1 MHSRR
6 RPQATRTRR
15 AVAALVCTTLAVATT
30 GACSYTTTSL
40 EPTRTVTRQT
50 SKVFAADGTVLTTLH
65 GGENRETVPL
75 SQIPKVLRD
84 AVVAIE
90 DERFWDH
97 KGVDLK
103 ATLRAAYQDAT
114 EGRIVQGGSTITQQ
128 YVKNAMLDSE
138 RTVSRKV
145 REAALAY
152 HLEHRIT
159 KEKIL
164 ERYLNTIYF
173 GNSAYGVQAA
183 STTYFNVPVSQLD
196 LAQSAF
202 LAGVI
207 RAPADYDPF
216 AHPESARKRR
226 DEVLD
231 KMVDLR
237 RLGPAVATPAKAS
250 ALGVVESRASERYPA
265 AYFVDEVKRQLL
277 SDPVYGT
284 GDTPAARVA
293 SVFGG
298 GLRVHTTLD
307 PRRQMVAEE
316 AVSKV
321 LTRPESDPSA
331 AVVSIDPRNGYVQAM
346 VGGRDFFGSGPHA
359 KVNLATQAHRQ
370 AGSAFKPIVLA
381 AALVDGIPLT
391 RSYRAPAQL
400 EIPVTRQKPW
410 KVRNYE
416 GEGGGR
422 MNLVDATV
430 QSSNTVYAQLI
441 MEVGPASAMG
451 LARRMGVASPL
462 DPYPAAVLGT
472 NDVTPLDMASAY
484 STLAAR
490 GVHVPPVLITRV
502 TKADG
507 AVLYQHQHH
516 EDRVLPESVVD
527 AEVPVLEQVVRRG
540 TGVNARIGRP
550 VAGKTGTSER
560 WNDAWFVGFTPE
572 LVTSVWVGFPEAQ
585 ISMVPPRTRVR
596 VTGGTWPAEIWQLY
610 SATAMADLPVTPF
623 PVPKP
628 PAAEP
633 VDNGSAFPPGA
644 VVKDVARVIGMIAP
658 RAEDTLARDGW
669 RVVRRDV
676 PTGDY
681 PPGYVV
687 AQSPC
692 AGCQAVAASTVTIS
706 VSKGAA
712 DLVVVPNVLGLTAD
726 EARATL
732 SGDQLRGVVLVR
744 REPPAAGASSRQG
757 LVWKQNPPAD
767 AAADRGASVTVYVN
781 PA

>member
-1 MHSRR
+1 MGCT
-6 RPQATRTRR
+6 ALGL
-15 AVAALVCTTLAVATT
+15 AAA

-40 EPTRTVTRQT
+40 EPTQTVTRQT

-65 GGENRETVPL
+65 GEENRETVPL
-75 SQIPKVLRD
+75 SQIPEALRD

-90 DERFWDH
+90 DERFWTH

-103 ATLRAAYQDAT
+103 ATLRAAYEDAT
-114 EGRIVQGGSTITQQ
+114 KGKIVQGGSTITQQ
-128 YVKNAMLDSE
+128 YVKNALLGSE
-138 RTVSRKV
+138 RTVGRKV

-152 HLEHRIT
+152 HLEHKVT

-183 STTYFNVPVSQLD
+183 STTYFNVPVKQLD

-207 RAPADYDPF
+207 RAPAAYDPF
-216 AHPESARKRR
+216 VHPDAAQRRR

-231 KMVDLR
+231 KMVATH
-237 RLGPAVATPAKAS
+237 RLLTDVATPAKAA
-250 ALGVVESRASERYPA
+250 ALGVVKPTASERYPA

-284 GDTPAARVA
+284 GATPAARVA

-307 PRRQMVAEE
+307 PRRQLVAED

-321 LTRPESDPSA
+321 LTRPDTDPSA

-346 VGGRDFFGSGPHA
+346 VGGRDFFGPA
-359 KVNLATQAHRQ
+359 PQAEVNLATQGHRQ
-370 AGSAFKPIVLA
+370 AGSAFKPFVLA
-381 AALVDGIPLT
+381 AALVDGIPLS
-391 RSYRAPAQL
+391 RSYRAPDQI
-400 EIPVTRQKPW
+400 EIPLTGQKQW

-416 GEGGGR
+416 GGGGGR

-430 QSSNTVYAQLI
+430 HSSNTVYAQLV
-441 MEVGPASAMG
+441 MEVGPGNAMG
-451 LARRMGVASPL
+451 LARRMGIASEL
-462 DPYPAAVLGT
+462 QPYPAAVLGT

-490 GVHVPPVLITRV
+490 GVHVPPVLITKV
-502 TKADG
+502 TRADG
-507 AVLYQHQHH
+507 TVLYQHQHH

-527 AEVPVLEQVVRRG
+527 AEVPVLEQVVLRG

-550 VAGKTGTSER
+550 VAGKTGTSEK

-572 LVTSVWVGFPEAQ
+572 LVTSVWVGFPDAQ
-585 ISMVPPRTRVR
+585 VSMVPPRTRVR

-623 PVPKP
+623 PVSKGTSDQ
-628 PAAEP
+628 P
-633 VDNGSAFPPGA
+633 VSNGSAFPRGS
-644 VVKDVARVIGMIAP
+644 VVKEVAPVVGMIAP
-658 RAEDTLARDGW
+658 RAEETLSRDGW

-676 PTGDY
+676 PNGDY

-687 AQSPC
+687 GQAPC

-706 VSKGAA
+706 VSKGAT

-726 EARATL
+726 EALATL
-732 SGDQLRGVVLVR
+732 TGDDLKGVVLIR
-744 REPPAAGASSRQG
+744 GEPPAAGASTRRG

-767 AAADRGASVTVYVN
+767 AAADRAASVTVYVN
-781 PA
+781 PK